1 MTKITV
7 KSLLLDDRKHYS
19 QKFKSMNRIL
29 LIALLAGSLAFSSCG
44 NRTAKKEGKE
54 KTEKVS
60 KSKKEDAATLI
71 TYTNIVVDYLNAT
84 GEWMRSN
91 DSRIED
97 MLNMME
103 KKNWT
108 NVMPLLP
115 ATTISINKDKFAKIT
130 EPPAGVMNKEDN
142 QFFKESMAEI
152 RDNFNALME
161 DCSEL
166 FKYIRNQDYKDD
178 DYAGGQVI
186 ADRIT
191 ERYNLINERKS
202 EVLDKRDELGDQAER
217 VLLQDHPLRD
227 PIFALKDELDNFREL
242 YAVLYA
248 YNDGE
253 ATIEE
258 MDAAYKATEESVEK
272 HTGQYAELL
281 EEYREKS
288 SYDQFYKVCD
298 EALGNCRRIMR
309 KAREGRKF
317 DNNDLNT
324 FSSNY
329 NRIISAYNS
338 FNS

>member
-1 MTKITV
+1 
-7 KSLLLDDRKHYS
+7 
-19 QKFKSMNRIL
+19 MNRIL
-29 LIALLAGSLAFSSCG
+29 LIALMAGSLVFSSCG

-54 KTEKVS
+54 TKEKKEKVT

-71 TYTNIVVDYLNAT
+71 TYTNIVVDYLNAA
-84 GEWMRSN
+84 GDWMRSN

-97 MLNMME
+97 MVEMME
-103 KKNWT
+103 KKSWK

-115 ATTISINKDKFAKIT
+115 ATSMNINRDKFAKIT
-130 EPPAGVMNKEDN
+130 DPPTGVMSKEDN
-142 QFFKESMAEI
+142 KFFTEATVEV
-152 RDNFNALME
+152 RDNFNALIE

-186 ADRIT
+186 ADRII
-191 ERYNLINERKS
+191 ERYNLVNERKA
-202 EVLDKRDELGDQAER
+202 ELFDKIDELGDQAER
-217 VLLQDHPLRD
+217 ILLQDHPLRD
-227 PIFALKDELDNFREL
+227 PIFALKDELVNFQEL

-253 ATIEE
+253 ATMEE
-258 MDAAYKATEESVEK
+258 MDAAYKATEESVAK

-281 EEYREKS
+281 EEYNEKS

-317 DNNDLNT
+317 DGNDLNT

-338 FNS
+338 FNN

>member
-1 MTKITV
+1 
-7 KSLLLDDRKHYS
+7 
-19 QKFKSMNRIL
+19 MNRIL
-29 LIALLAGSLAFSSCG
+29 LIALLAGSLILSSCG
-44 NRTAKKEGKE
+44 NRTSKKEGKE
-54 KTEKVS
+54 KAGKTEKVT

-84 GEWMRSN
+84 GDWMRSN

-97 MLNMME
+97 MLDMME
-103 KKNWT
+103 EKSWKN
-108 NVMPLLP
+108 VLPFLP
-115 ATTISINKDKFAKIT
+115 ATTMNINRDKFAKIT
-130 EPPAGVMNKEDN
+130 DPPAGVMSKEDS
-142 QFFKESMAEI
+142 QFFKEATVEV

-178 DYAGGQVI
+178 DYAGGQAI
-186 ADRIT
+186 AERII
-191 ERYNLINERKS
+191 ERYNLVGTRKA
-202 EVLDKRDELGDQAER
+202 ELLDKIDELGDQAER
-217 VLLQDHPLRD
+217 ILLQDHPLRD
-227 PIFALKDELDNFREL
+227 PIFALKDELVNFQEL

-253 ATIEE
+253 ATVEE

-272 HTGQYAELL
+272 HTGQYGELL
-281 EEYREKS
+281 EEHGEKS

-317 DNNDLNT
+317 DGNDLNT